1 MSSTHTYTLGERE
14 GDSAQPA
21 SMSSNEPEDDDDIC
35 PVCESEC
42 TCANRS
48 RNVTFLPVNR
58 YPTGYLAQ
66 DMSKGSSRNGP
77 SARPPSLKIRL
88 TLPARS
94 SSSASTKASNSR
106 SPFLNQK
113 FKSAVAQATL
123 AGEPGEDLPGTSHYS
138 IHGETLTTGAAR
150 DIQVKNDVSIP
161 KKRGRPTKAVISA
174 RGVVKNASEV
184 KQAEEVTRQSIDNVV
199 IARQSKRS
207 VSRRAHQINTTAR
220 KKGRKLHGA
229 AAASQARAQQRR
241 AREKTK
247 DRKGKRRATIDEDE
261 SSELSEP
268 DDDDDHPF
276 GLPTFVPA
284 LSSSSDSSSSDSGED
299 TDSDCDKGIPPFP
312 LPQHTSPLPLVD
324 NEHVQRRREYRN
336 TWDIRVRKRSVGAEE
351 SSDTD
356 MDTDSG
362 EEEEEEGDDEAEA
375 DENDEDEEESN
386 TQQLVRYS
394 GIATGW
400 TDDEESSFDADL
412 FFANLSDTSS
422 EPSDDEHTGNVDTVF
437 SGNAPNGRTGGSDT
451 TSVDAMRLSE
461 AAAAGFLVPFA
472 ELERTTAENIPFAQ
486 SWDTL
491 MDLDI
496 DLSRRLP
503 LGSLLEPPIPGYE
516 EAEAM
521 MATSEEEEAVAI
533 FDLCSQTLDEDDVL
547 EIFEDSDGGETTEDE
562 FIEVDGI
569 ATPRRE
575 VLLRFPASL
584 GAIDPMSTVCSP
596 VREREHHEKAPSP
609 ITSSRKSLRLKP
621 SDFLSGRPPL
631 QEKAK
636 RIEPKSVNSPPRH
649 PVSAPAMGCF
659 TRVSSKTI
667 KHVVITKT
675 DKGCGKVLPCP
686 YPAVRRLRGRGTSV
700 SMFSRSGSDRSYRSR
715 TPSLLATA
723 RSPLETFT
731 SGDFD
736 SPDDAQLPPGE
747 PIQLDDIIDA
757 KLLEPERSD
766 ATIPESTA
774 SETGE
779 TLETLETCES
789 DSERDRHLENLRRW
803 DTIPIDAFRKT
814 RTFGATNDLTDEM
827 NIAIGTPRAP
837 RPSDGFSYGSAASGM
852 MRGTPLSG
860 TLWGSNAQVLHQPSS
875 PTENRRGKLASLLVS
890 PVLLPVRDGDHT
902 PTVERQQQRQQ
913 QQYTYSGFAG
923 QHAAYTQQN
932 IKSRK
937 ELRKEKKRNPIRI
950 TTEGNSSNTTP
961 LKVCFF
967 PNCVLL
973 IRFTDGFRSGGY
985 YPQQP
990 QQAYGPPG
998 GAPYGGQQQGYYQP
1012 QPPPQ
1017 PVYVQQSGGGGSGG
1031 SSGCMA
1037 CLAACCVCCA
1047 LEGTHRCYLLMG
1059 NTSAVLTHLDDLG
1072 RALRMPVL
1080 MKVEASALGTHALFL
1095 YLTFGLWFLS
1105 RVPELFLMSLSF
1117 PSPRS

>member
-1 MSSTHTYTLGERE
+1 MPSTHTYTLGERE
-14 GDSAQPA
+14 GNSTHPA

-48 RNVTFLPVNR
+48 RNVTSLPVNNC
-58 YPTGYLAQ
+58 PTGYLLQ
-66 DMSKGSSRNGP
+66 DVSKGSSGNGP

-94 SSSASTKASNSR
+94 SSSAGIKASNGR
-106 SPFLNQK
+106 SPFSK
-113 FKSAVAQATL
+113 RKSKSAAAQATL
-123 AGEPGEDLPGTSHYS
+123 AGESTGEDLSGSSQRS

-174 RGVVKNASEV
+174 RGAAKNTSEV

-199 IARQSKRS
+199 VARQSKRS
-207 VSRRAHQINTTAR
+207 VSRRAHQLNSNAR
-220 KKGRKLHGA
+220 KKGKRLHGA

-247 DRKGKRRATIDEDE
+247 DRKGKRQATIDEDE

-268 DDDDDHPF
+268 DDDDHPF

-284 LSSSSDSSSSDSGED
+284 LSSSSNSSSSDSGED

-312 LPQHTSPLPLVD
+312 LPQHTSPLPFLD

-336 TWDIRVRKRSVGAEE
+336 TWDVRVRKRSVGAEG
-351 SSDTD
+351 SSDAD

-375 DENDEDEEESN
+375 DENDEDEDESN

-422 EPSDDEHTGNVDTVF
+422 ESSGDEHTGNVDTVV
-437 SGNAPNGRTGGSDT
+437 SGNAPNGRTGRSDT
-451 TSVDAMRLSE
+451 TSVDAMNLSE

-472 ELERTTAENIPFAQ
+472 ELERTSAENIPFGQ

-503 LGSLLEPPIPGYE
+503 LGSLMEPPIPGYE

-521 MATSEEEEAVAI
+521 MATSEEEEAVAM
-533 FDLCSQTLDEDDVL
+533 FDVCSQTLDEDEVL

-584 GAIDPMSTVCSP
+584 GAIDPMSTVSSP
-596 VREREHHEKAPSP
+596 VKGREHLEKAASS
-609 ITSSRKSLRLKP
+609 SSRKSLRSRLKP
-621 SDFLSGRPPL
+621 SDFLSGRASQ
-631 QEKAK
+631 QEKVE

-649 PVSAPAMGCF
+649 PASAPAMGCF
-659 TRVSSKTI
+659 TRDSSKTI
-667 KHVVITKT
+667 KHAVITKT
-675 DKGCGKVLPCP
+675 DKVTGNVLPCP
-686 YPAVRRLRGRGTSV
+686 YPAVSRLRGRGTSV
-700 SMFSRSGSDRSYRSR
+700 SMFSRSGSDRSHRSR

-736 SPDDAQLPPGE
+736 SPDDAQLPLGE

-779 TLETLETCES
+779 TVETLETCES

-814 RTFGATNDLTDEM
+814 RTFGAANDLTDEL

-837 RPSDGFSYGSAASGM
+837 RPSDGFSYGSAARGM
-852 MRGTPLSG
+852 MRGTPLSA
-860 TLWGSNAQVLHQPSS
+860 TLWGSNAQALHQPSS
-875 PTENRRGKLASLLVS
+875 PTENRRGKLASLLIS
-890 PVLLPVRDGDHT
+890 PVLLPVHDGDHT
-902 PTVERQQQRQQ
+902 PTAERHQRQQ
-913 QQYTYSGFAG
+913 QQHTYLGFAG

-950 TTEGNSSNTTP
+950 TTEDNSSNITP

-967 PNCVLL
+967 PNC
-973 IRFTDGFRSGGY
+973 GPPGGGY

-998 GAPYGGQQQGYYQP
+998 GAPYGGQQPGYYQP
-1012 QPPPQ
+1012 QPAPQ
-1017 PVYVQQSGGGGSGG
+1017 PVYVQQSGGDRGGGAST
-1031 SSGCMA
+1031 GCMA

-1047 LEGTHRCYLLMG
+1047 LEGTHCCYLLMG
-1059 NTSAVLTHLDDLG
+1059 NSGAVLTHLDDLG
-1072 RALRMPVL
+1072 RALRLPVL
-1080 MKVEASALGTHALFL
+1080 MKASASALGTHALFL
-1095 YLTFGLWFLS
+1095 YLAFGFGFSVEFRSCSCCLCLFHH
-1105 RVPELFLMSLSF
+1105 PEAKLG
-1117 PSPRS
+1117 PDGR

>member
-14 GDSAQPA
+14 GDSSQPA
-21 SMSSNEPEDDDDIC
+21 SMPPNEPEDDDDIC

-48 RNVTFLPVNR
+48 RNVTSLPASC
-58 YPTGYLAQ
+58 YPAGYLAQ
-66 DMSKGSSRNGP
+66 DVSKGSNRNGP

-88 TLPARS
+88 TLPPRS
-94 SSSASTKASNSR
+94 SSSASTKASNGR
-106 SPFLNQK
+106 SLLSK
-113 FKSAVAQATL
+113 RKLKSAATQVAL
-123 AGEPGEDLPGTSHYS
+123 AGESTGEDLPGSSQHS
-138 IHGETLTTGAAR
+138 INGETLTNGGAR
-150 DIQVKNDVSIP
+150 DIKVKNNVSIP

-174 RGVVKNASEV
+174 RGAVKNTSEV
-184 KQAEEVTRQSIDNVV
+184 KQAEEVTRQSIDNVDL
-199 IARQSKRS
+199 ARQSKRS
-207 VSRRAHQINTTAR
+207 VSRRAHQINTTAK
-220 KKGRKLHGA
+220 KKGKKLHGA
-229 AAASQARAQQRR
+229 AAASQARAQQSR

-261 SSELSEP
+261 SPELSEP
-268 DDDDDHPF
+268 DDDDHPF

-284 LSSSSDSSSSDSGED
+284 LSSSSNSSSSDSGED

-336 TWDIRVRKRSVGAEE
+336 TWDIRVRKRSVGAEG
-351 SSDTD
+351 SSDAS

-362 EEEEEEGDDEAEA
+362 EEEEEEEGDDEAEA
-375 DENDEDEEESN
+375 DENEEDEDESN

-422 EPSDDEHTGNVDTVF
+422 ESSDDEHTENVGTAF
-437 SGNAPNGRTGGSDT
+437 SGNTPNGRTGGPDT
-451 TSVDAMRLSE
+451 TSADVTRLPE

-472 ELERTTAENIPFAQ
+472 ELERTSENIPFAQ

-516 EAEAM
+516 EAETV

-533 FDLCSQTLDEDDVL
+533 FDVCSQALDEDDVL

-562 FIEVDGI
+562 FIEIDGI

-584 GAIDPMSTVCSP
+584 GAIDPMSTVSSP
-596 VREREHHEKAPSP
+596 VRERERREKVSSP
-609 ITSSRKSLRLKP
+609 ITSSRKSLRPRLKP
-621 SDFLSGRPPL
+621 SDFLSGRASL
-631 QEKAK
+631 QEKVG
-636 RIEPKSVNSPPRH
+636 RIESKSVKSSLRH
-649 PVSAPAMGCF
+649 PASAPVMGCF
-659 TRVSSKTI
+659 TRDSSKAI
-667 KHVVITKT
+667 KHVVIAKT
-675 DKGCGKVLPCP
+675 DKGSDNVLPCP

-700 SMFSRSGSDRSYRSR
+700 SIFSRSGSDRSYRSR

-736 SPDDAQLPPGE
+736 SPDDVQLPPGE

-766 ATIPESTA
+766 ATMPESTA
-774 SETGE
+774 SEIGE

-814 RTFGATNDLTDEM
+814 RTFGAANDLTDEM

-852 MRGTPLSG
+852 MRGTLLSA
-860 TLWGSNAQVLHQPSS
+860 TLWGSNVQALHQPSS

-902 PTVERQQQRQQ
+902 PTAERQHQRQQ
-913 QQYTYSGFAG
+913 QQHTYSGFAG

-950 TTEGNSSNTTP
+950 TTEDSSSNTTP

-973 IRFTDGFRSGGY
+973 TLFTDGFHSALTQEDRQGGY

-998 GAPYGGQQQGYYQP
+998 GAPYGGPQQGYYQP

-1017 PVYVQQSGGGGSGG
+1017 PVYVQQPAGGSSGGG
-1031 SSGCMA
+1031 SGCMA
-1037 CLAACCVCCA
+1037 CLAACCACCA
-1047 LEGTHRCYLLMG
+1047 LEGTHCWYLLMR
-1059 NTSAVLTHLDDLG
+1059 NASAVLTHLDDD
-1072 RALRMPVL
+1072 RAMRLPVV
-1080 MKVEASALGTHALFL
+1080 MKASASPSASALGMHALFL
-1095 YLTFGLWFLS
+1095 FLTFGL
-1105 RVPELFLMSLSF
+1105 
-1117 PSPRS
+1117 